1 MPEFLNE
8 EFKKQIEDCLLHCD
22 TGEAKVLAEN
32 LRRGL
37 IILDNDYKASDEER
51 IFWYNYLPRLELQ
64 ALPLFSNEELAEIF
78 RKNLLEMVNDE
89 EINIYERFKSKQMVI
104 HYELMEDFLIL
115 MIEAIHANEQKIG
128 QNGIFVP
135 GQPEAVAPTVK
146 NWLLDYDRT
155 YGTEA
160 QEELVWLTY
169 VAQSR
174 NASTLSA
181 DEKSLLRKVLKFYE
195 FLKPEYAE
203 EE

>member
-8 EFKKQIEDCLLHCD
+8 EFKKQIEDCLLHRD

-37 IILDNDYKASDEER
+37 IILDNDYKATDDEKFE
-51 IFWYNYLPRLELQ
+51 WHNLLARLELQ
-64 ALPLFSNEELAEIF
+64 AMPLFANEEIAEFF

-89 EINIYERFKSKQMVI
+89 EINIYERFKAKQMVI
-104 HYELMEDFLIL
+104 HYELMEDFLL
-115 MIEAIHANEQKIG
+115 QLIEAIHANEQMIG

-174 NASTLSA
+174 NASTLNA
-181 DEKSLLRKVLKFYE
+181 NEKSLLRKVFKFYE
-195 FLKPEYAE
+195 FLKPEYLE